1 MERIKEIWNQLEVD
15 KASNIG
21 LFKIR
26 YTFNSVC
33 ELYLGLLTPS
43 NSRCL
48 LLRLP
53 IKAFRNLP
61 VNKKMK
67 GLRFEITEDPQNK
80 SFVFLNLILINK
92 SDAEIFNVL
101 LSDIIS
107 SITDLTDEQ
116 SILKGFLNRIETWR
130 NLFDKLDAAGLSAEY
145 QIGLFGELYFLKKWL
160 LSSSEKENCI
170 KSWCGPDNTIR
181 DFQNK
186 TWGLEVKTTQT
197 NNHQKL
203 QISSER
209 QLDTT
214 TLNNLILYHLSVEKQ
229 PSNGIM
235 LNELVND
242 IIGILSSASE
252 TKTLFMEK
260 LMQVGYLMD
269 QQLLYTAFGYHIRQE
284 NYYLV
289 NDEFPRIEEKDIRK
303 GVGDV
308 KYSIILSEY
317 TNYIITESLVLKTI
331 S

>member
-15 KASNIG
+15 KTNSSG
-21 LFKIR
+21 LFKTR

-53 IKAFRNLP
+53 ITAFRNLS
-61 VNKKMK
+61 VDKKMK
-67 GLRFEITEDPQNK
+67 GLKFEITEDPQNR

-92 SDAEIFNVL
+92 SDAEIFDVL

-107 SITDLTDEQ
+107 SITDLKNEQ
-116 SILKGFLNRIETWR
+116 AILKGFLNRVETWR
-130 NLFDKLDAAGLSAEY
+130 NLFDKLDATGLSAES

-160 LSSSEKENCI
+160 LLSDDKENCI
-170 KSWCGPDNTIR
+170 KSWGGPGNTIR

-197 NNHQKL
+197 NNHQKI
-203 QISSER
+203 QVNSER

-214 TLNNLILYHLSVEKQ
+214 TLNTLILYHLSVEKQ
-229 PSNGIM
+229 PANGIF
-235 LNELVND
+235 LNELVNE
-242 IIGILSSASE
+242 ITEILSPDSE
-252 TKTLFMEK
+252 IKSLFSEK
-260 LMQVGYLMD
+260 LMQAGYLVD
-269 QQLLYTAFGYHIRQE
+269 QQLIYTAFGYHIRQE

-289 NDEFPRIEEKDIRK
+289 NNDFPRIEEKDIRK

-317 TNYIITESLVLKTI
+317 TDYLITESLVLQTI

>member
-1 MERIKEIWNQLEVD
+1 MERIKEIWNQLEAD
-15 KASNIG
+15 KTDSTG
-21 LFKIR
+21 LFKTR

-43 NSRCL
+43 NTRCL
-48 LLRLP
+48 LLRFP
-53 IKAFRNLP
+53 IRAFRNLQID
-61 VNKKMK
+61 KKMK
-67 GLRFEITEDPQNK
+67 GLRFEITEDAQNK

-92 SDAEIFNVL
+92 SDAEIFDVL

-107 SITDLTDEQ
+107 SITALTDEQ
-116 SILKGFLNRIETWR
+116 SILKGFLNRVETWR
-130 NLFDKLDAAGLSAEY
+130 NLFDKLDAAGLSAES
-145 QIGLFGELYFLKKWL
+145 QMGLFGELYFLKKWL
-160 LSSSEKENCI
+160 LLSDDKKNCI
-170 KSWCGPDNTIR
+170 KSWGGPDNTIR

-214 TLNNLILYHLSVEKQ
+214 TLENLILYHLSVEKQ
-229 PSNGIM
+229 PSNGFF
-235 LNELVND
+235 LNKVVNE
-242 IIGILSSASE
+242 IIEILSSDSE
-252 TKTLFMEK
+252 TKSLFIEK

-284 NYYLV
+284 NYYQV
-289 NDEFPRIEEKDIRK
+289 NNEFPRIEEKDIRR

-317 TNYIITESLVLKTI
+317 TDYLIEESVALQIIN
-331 S
+331 